1 MELIVRKIFGLIL
14 TSGLLMTNVWADIDC
29 PAELAHHID
38 MRTMLPDGTQNPTY
52 GLEIATGICG
62 CLGFVNGV
70 QIDENTITFTV
81 RMVDNEPIRGI
92 ELDVYHNAGDLL
104 YYGPEAYEDANGN
117 GLYDSE
123 ESFTDLDGD
132 GEWSSK
138 AFGSDVDPG
147 SKLINVT
154 DEHGEQREMTLQGK
168 RINDHVKVLAYNISR
183 GFTEG
188 NGEEG
193 DLFFITYG
201 LPQGAGALPA
211 EIAFHFGIAN
221 LPGTTAGTPPGTD
234 ILNVVYRST
243 GGLDL
248 GYPHGEVNEHD
259 HHGCGDGGI
268 VSTTTVTA
276 DAEPMIPD
284 VFALNQNYPNPFNP
298 STQISFDVPVGAD
311 HVMIN
316 VYNILGQNVNTL
328 VNEVMSPGSY
338 TVDWNAT
345 DFMGNA
351 VASGIYF
358 YELRSNSFTARK
370 KMLLIR

>member
-1 MELIVRKIFGLIL
+1 
-14 TSGLLMTNVWADIDC
+14 MTNVWADIDC
-29 PAELAHHID
+29 PADSALHID
-38 MRTMLPDGTQNPTY
+38 MRTMLPDGSPNPTY
-52 GLEIATGICG
+52 GQEIATGICG
-62 CLGFVNGV
+62 CLGFVDGV

-81 RMVDNEPIRGI
+81 RMVDNESIRGV
-92 ELDVYHNAGDLL
+92 ELDVYHNAGDVLH
-104 YYGPEAYEDANGN
+104 YGPEAYEDANGN
-117 GLYDSE
+117 GNYDSG

-132 GEWSSK
+132 GEWSSS
-138 AFGSDVDPG
+138 AFGSRVEKG
-147 SKLINVT
+147 SKLLNVT
-154 DEHGEQREMTLQGK
+154 DENGEQRTMTLLSN
-168 RINDHVKVLAYNISR
+168 RINDHVKVLAYNTSR
-183 GFTEG
+183 AWTEG

-234 ILNVVYRST
+234 ILNVVYRSI
-243 GGLDL
+243 GGLEL
-248 GYPHGEVNEHD
+248 GYPHGEDIDHD

-298 STQISFDVPVGAD
+298 STQISFDVPAGAD

-328 VNEVMSPGSY
+328 VNEVMNPGSY